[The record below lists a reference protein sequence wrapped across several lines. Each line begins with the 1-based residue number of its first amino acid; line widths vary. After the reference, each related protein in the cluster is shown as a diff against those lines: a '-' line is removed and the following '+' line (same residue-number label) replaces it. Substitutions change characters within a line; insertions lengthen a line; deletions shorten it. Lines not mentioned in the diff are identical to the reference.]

1 MKSLLIHLTVLIFCF
16 CSVQGFSAPAGNDLT
31 ADSTA
36 KKEVSNSLKKGMW
49 AIQFAIGSN
58 FNITNFDGMTF
69 SLKSQLSPNSALRL
83 GFRGSY
89 EKTENDTN
97 TAINV
102 INNSFGVN
110 LVYMYYLN
118 PKKEFNIYGYAGGT
132 YTYRGY
138 SRHTEFSDDNNYQW
152 ETGILLGAGAE
163 FFVFEQMSLFAEYS
177 YKFLFGKNES
187 KSVSSNDPDD
197 YMSSYNTI
205 SLNPDYVNFGLSV
218 YF

>member
-16 CSVQGFSAPAGNDLT
+16 CSVQGFSAPAGND
-31 ADSTA
+31 
-36 KKEVSNSLKKGMW
+36 
-49 AIQFAIGSN
+49 
-58 FNITNFDGMTF
+58 
-69 SLKSQLSPNSALRL
+69 SPNSALRL

>member
-1 MKSLLIHLTVLIFCF
+1 
-16 CSVQGFSAPAGNDLT
+16 
-31 ADSTA
+31 
-36 KKEVSNSLKKGMW
+36 
-49 AIQFAIGSN
+49 
-58 FNITNFDGMTF
+58 MTF

-177 YKFLFGKNES
+177 YKFLFGKNGPS
-187 KSVSSNDPDD
+187 TYV
-197 YMSSYNTI
+197 TI
-205 SLNPDYVNFGLSV
+205 FILSFFLPRATYVFVMQKAGISRLTGYLKDTSINGLIFV
-218 YF
+218 